1 MFAPGRD
8 AFSGDSDRLVY
19 CSASGQH
26 IELMESQVAW
36 EIVFVL
42 VLTICAVVLFV
53 TEKFSTDIVA
63 ILVMIA
69 LLVSGILTPAEGLAG
84 FANTATVTVGAM
96 FVLSAGVFRSGAVNF
111 VSRGL
116 GKAARRSSALMLFVL
131 MVGVGVLSSFLNNT
145 AAVAI
150 LIPVVIVVA
159 RRADTSPSKLLMPLS
174 FASMFGGMGTV
185 LGTSTNI
192 LASSIA
198 EEAGLDAFGMFEF
211 TKLGVVFFA
220 VGVAYMMTVG
230 RKLVP
235 DHRGK
240 GDLTKSFGLGD
251 YLTDLVLLAE
261 SKSVGQSLASA
272 PLVNELG
279 VDVLQI
285 LRGNDN
291 LCPTPE
297 TVLREHDVLRIK
309 GDLRTINELKD
320 RVGVAF
326 GTSMKWRDED
336 LESTDTR
343 IVEAVV
349 GPSSPL
355 AGKSLARS
363 RLRENY
369 GAAVLAIRQHGAIAH
384 VEFQNMK
391 LMPGDTLLID
401 VPNDQ
406 IEHLTQQRVFLL
418 VSRAGIPRFNWPKAT
433 KTLVIVA
440 SVVVIAATGLLSIVT
455 AAAAGALAMVL
466 SGCISTEE
474 AYGAIEWNVLF
485 LLAGMLSLGA
495 AMEKTG
501 ASTMLAEGMIDGVGR
516 FGPIVLLAAFFG
528 ATMLLTEV
536 MSNNATVALLLPIAI
551 TTAHSIDANPRAF
564 MFAVVFAA
572 SSSFMTPVGYQTNAM
587 IYGPGQYRFVDF
599 VRVGAPLNLIFWV
612 LGTLLIPW
620 FWPL

>member
-1 MFAPGRD
+1 MT
-8 AFSGDSDRLVY
+8 
-19 CSASGQH
+19 
-26 IELMESQVAW
+26 W
-36 EIVFVL
+36 EIALVL

-63 ILVMIA
+63 ILVMMV
-69 LLVSGILTPAEGLAG
+69 LLVSRVLTPTEGLAG

-96 FVLSAGVFRSGAVNF
+96 FVLSAGMFRSGAVNF
-111 VSRGL
+111 VGRGL
-116 GKAARRSSALMLFVL
+116 GRLARHSSGLMLFVL
-131 MVGVGVLSSFLNNT
+131 MVGVGLLSSFLNNT

-159 RRADTSPSKLLMPLS
+159 RRADTSPSRLLMPLS
-174 FASMFGGMGTV
+174 FASMFGGMCTV

-198 EEAGLDAFGMFEF
+198 EQAGLGAFAMFEF
-211 TKLGVVFFA
+211 TKLGVIFFA

-230 RKLVP
+230 RRLVP
-235 DHRGK
+235 DHRGR
-240 GDLTKSFGLGD
+240 GDLMTSFGLGD
-251 YLTDLVLLAE
+251 YLTDLVLQAG
-261 SKSVGQSLASA
+261 STSVGHSLASA
-272 PLVNELG
+272 PLVKELG
-279 VDVLQI
+279 IEVLQI
-285 LRGNDN
+285 RRGKDTLR
-291 LCPTPE
+291 PTPE
-297 TVLREHDVLRIK
+297 TVLHEHDVLRIQ

-320 RVGVAF
+320 RAGVIF
-326 GTSMKWRDED
+326 GMSVKWRDED
-336 LESTDTR
+336 LQSTDTR
-343 IVEAVV
+343 LVEAVV

-355 AGKSLARS
+355 AGKSLVES

-369 GAAVLAIRQHGAIAH
+369 GASVLAIRQHGTLRH
-384 VEFQNMK
+384 GEFENIT
-391 LMPGDTLLID
+391 LMPGDALLID

-406 IEHLTQQRVFLL
+406 IEHLTQQRVFLV
-418 VSRAGIPRFNWPKAT
+418 VSRAGIPRFDLPKAT
-433 KTLVIVA
+433 KALAIVV
-440 SVVVIAATGLLSIVT
+440 SVVVVAATGLLSIVT
-455 AAAAGALAMVL
+455 AAAAGALMMVL

-474 AYGAIEWNVLF
+474 AYGAVEWNVLF

-501 ASTMLAEGMIDGVGR
+501 ASTMLAGGMIDGVGG
-516 FGPIVLLAAFFG
+516 FGPIALLAAFFG
-528 ATMLLTEV
+528 ITMLLTEV

-551 TTAHSIDANPRAF
+551 TTAHSIDANPHAF

-572 SSSFMTPVGYQTNAM
+572 SSSFMTPVGYQTNTM

-599 VRVGAPLNLIFWV
+599 VRVGAPLNLIFWI

>member
-1 MFAPGRD
+1 MT
-8 AFSGDSDRLVY
+8 
-19 CSASGQH
+19 
-26 IELMESQVAW
+26 W

-42 VLTICAVVLFV
+42 VLTITAVVLFV
-53 TEKFSTDIVA
+53 TEKFSTDVVA

-69 LLVSGILTPAEGLAG
+69 LLVTGILTPAEGLAG

-111 VSRGL
+111 VARALGRLARHSSGL
-116 GKAARRSSALMLFVL
+116 TLFVL

-174 FASMFGGMGTV
+174 YASMFGGMCTV

-192 LASSIA
+192 LASAIA
-198 EEAGLDAFGMFEF
+198 EEAGLGAFGMFEF
-211 TKLGVVFFA
+211 TKLGVIFFA

-240 GDLTKSFGLGD
+240 GDLTKSFGMGD
-251 YLTDLVLLAE
+251 YLTDLVLQAG

-272 PLVNELG
+272 PLVKELG
-279 VDVLQI
+279 IEVLQI
-285 LRGNDN
+285 LRGGNT
-291 LCPTPE
+291 LRLTPA
-297 TVLREHDVLRIK
+297 TILREHDVLRIK

-320 RVGVAF
+320 RVGVTF
-326 GTSMKWRDED
+326 GMSMKWRDED
-336 LESTDTR
+336 LESSDTR
-343 IVEAVV
+343 LVEAVV

-355 AGKSLARS
+355 AGKSLAES
-363 RLRENY
+363 HLRENY
-369 GAAVLAIRQHGAIAH
+369 GAAVLAIRHHGALTH
-384 VEFQNMK
+384 GEVQNIK

-401 VPNDQ
+401 VPNHR

-418 VSRAGIPRFNWPKAT
+418 VSRAGIPRFNWRKAT
-433 KTLVIVA
+433 KALVIVA
-440 SVVVIAATGLLSIVT
+440 SVLVIAATGLLSIVA
-455 AAAAGALAMVL
+455 AAAAGALMMVL

-485 LLAGMLSLGA
+485 LLAGMLALGA

-501 ASTMLAEGMIDGVGR
+501 TSTMLAEGMIGGLGG

-528 ATMLLTEV
+528 VTMLLTEV

-551 TTAHSIDANPRAF
+551 TTAHSIDANPTAF

-572 SSSFMTPVGYQTNAM
+572 SSSFMTPVGYQTNTM
-587 IYGPGQYRFVDF
+587 IYGPGQYRFIDF
-599 VRVGAPLNLIFWV
+599 LRVGAPLNLIFWV

>member
-1 MFAPGRD
+1 MTGEM
-8 AFSGDSDRLVY
+8 L
-19 CSASGQH
+19 
-26 IELMESQVAW
+26 
-36 EIVFVL
+36 FVL

-63 ILVMIA
+63 MLVMIA
-69 LLVSGILTPAEGLAG
+69 LLVTGILTPAEGLAG
-84 FANTATVTVGAM
+84 FANTATITVGAM
-96 FVLSAGVFRSGAVNF
+96 FVLSAGIFRSGAVNF
-111 VSRGL
+111 VGKGL
-116 GKAARRSSALMLFVL
+116 GRLARHSSGLMLFVL

-174 FASMFGGMGTV
+174 FASMFGGMCTV

-198 EEAGLDAFGMFEF
+198 EQAGLEAFGMFEF
-211 TKLGVVFFA
+211 TKLGVIFFA
-220 VGVAYMMTVG
+220 VGVAYMMTWG
-230 RKLVP
+230 RRRVP

-251 YLTDLVLLAE
+251 YLTDVVLLAD

-272 PLVNELG
+272 PLVKELA
-279 VDVLQI
+279 VEVLQI
-285 LRGNDN
+285 VRGGVTLR
-291 LCPTPE
+291 PTPR
-297 TVLREHDVLRIK
+297 TILREHDVLRIK
-309 GDLRTINELKD
+309 GDLRTIDELKD
-320 RVGVAF
+320 RVGVTLA
-326 GTSMKWRDED
+326 TSTTWSDED
-336 LESTDTR
+336 LQSTDTR
-343 IVEAVV
+343 LVEAVV

-355 AGKSLARS
+355 AGKSLAQS
-363 RLRENY
+363 NLRENY
-369 GAAVLAIRQHGAIAH
+369 GATVLAIRQHGALKRGK
-384 VEFQNMK
+384 VRDMK

-406 IEHLTQQRVFLL
+406 IEHLTQQSVFLL
-418 VSRAGIPRFNWPKAT
+418 VSRAGIPRFNWLKAT
-433 KTLVIVA
+433 KALVIVV
-440 SVVVIAATGLLSIVT
+440 SVVVIAATGLLPIVA

-485 LLAGMLSLGA
+485 LLAGMLALGA
-495 AMEKTG
+495 AMGKTG
-501 ASTMLAEGMIDGVGR
+501 ASTMLAGGMIDAVGD
-516 FGPIVLLAAFFG
+516 FGAIALLAAFFG
-528 ATMLLTEV
+528 ITMLLTEV

-551 TTAHSIDANPRAF
+551 TTAQSIDANPRAF

-572 SSSFMTPVGYQTNAM
+572 SSSFMTPVGYQTNTM
-587 IYGPGQYRFVDF
+587 IYGPGQYRFMDF
-599 VRVGAPLNLIFWV
+599 VRVGAPLNLIFWI

>member
-1 MFAPGRD
+1 
-8 AFSGDSDRLVY
+8 VT
-19 CSASGQH
+19 
-26 IELMESQVAW
+26 W
-36 EIVFVL
+36 EIGFVL
-42 VLTICAVVLFV
+42 LLTICAVVLFV

-63 ILVMIA
+63 ILVMIV
-69 LLVSGILTPAEGLAG
+69 LLVSRVLTPEEGLAG
-84 FANTATVTVGAM
+84 FANTATITVGAM
-96 FVLSAGVFRSGAVNF
+96 FVLSAGMFRSGAVSF
-111 VSRGL
+111 VGRGL
-116 GKAARRSSALMLFVL
+116 GKLARHSSGLMLFVL

-174 FASMFGGMGTV
+174 FASMFGGMCTV

-192 LASSIA
+192 LASAIS
-198 EEAGLDAFGMFEF
+198 EQAGLEAFGMFEF
-211 TKLGVVFFA
+211 TKLGVIFFA

-235 DHRGK
+235 DHRGR
-240 GDLTKSFGLGD
+240 GDLTTSFGLGD
-251 YLTDLVLLAE
+251 YLTDVVLQAG
-261 SKSVGQSLASA
+261 SKSVGQPLASA
-272 PLVNELG
+272 PLVKELG
-279 VDVLQI
+279 IEVLQI
-285 LRGNDN
+285 QRGQDTLR
-291 LCPTPE
+291 PTSE
-297 TVLREHDVLRIK
+297 TILREHDVLRIQ
-309 GDLRTINELKD
+309 GNLRTINDLKH
-320 RVGVAF
+320 RAGVAF
-326 GTSMKWRDED
+326 GMKVKWRDED
-336 LESTDTR
+336 LQSTDTR
-343 IVEAVV
+343 LVEAVI

-355 AGKSLARS
+355 AGKSLVES

-369 GAAVLAIRQHGAIAH
+369 GASVLAIRHHGTLRH
-384 VEFQNMK
+384 GEFQNIK
-391 LMPGDTLLID
+391 LMPGDALLID

-406 IEHLTQQRVFLL
+406 IEHLTQQRVFLV
-418 VSRAGIPRFNWPKAT
+418 VSRAGIPRFNWPKAAKALT
-433 KTLVIVA
+433 IVV
-440 SVVVIAATGLLSIVT
+440 SVVVVAASGLLPIVA
-455 AAAAGALAMVL
+455 AAAAGALMMVL
-466 SGCISTEE
+466 IGCISTEE

-501 ASTMLAEGMIDGVGR
+501 ASAMLAEGMVNWVGG
-516 FGPIVLLAAFFG
+516 FGPIALLAAFFG

-572 SSSFMTPVGYQTNAM
+572 SSSFMTPVGYQTNTM

>member
-1 MFAPGRD
+1 MT
-8 AFSGDSDRLVY
+8 
-19 CSASGQH
+19 
-26 IELMESQVAW
+26 W
-36 EIVFVL
+36 EIAFVL
-42 VLTICAVVLFV
+42 ALTVCAVVLFV

-63 ILVMIA
+63 IIVMVV
-69 LLVSGILTPAEGLAG
+69 LLVSRVLTPAEGLAG

-96 FVLSAGVFRSGAVNF
+96 FVLSAGMFRSGAVNF
-111 VSRGL
+111 VGREL
-116 GKAARRSSALMLFVL
+116 GKLARHSSGLMLFVL
-131 MVGVGVLSSFLNNT
+131 MVVVGVLSSFLNNT

-174 FASMFGGMGTV
+174 FASMFGGMCTV

-198 EEAGLDAFGMFEF
+198 EEAGLEAFGMFEF
-211 TKLGVVFFA
+211 TKLGVIFFA
-220 VGVAYMMTVG
+220 VGVAYMMTAG

-235 DHRGK
+235 DHRGQ
-240 GDLTKSFGLGD
+240 GDLTTSYGLGD

-261 SKSVGQSLASA
+261 SKSVGHSLESA
-272 PLVNELG
+272 PLVKELN
-279 VDVLQI
+279 VEVIQI
-285 LRGNDN
+285 LRGGDT
-291 LCPTPE
+291 LRPTPE
-297 TVLREHDVLRIK
+297 TVLRDGDVLRIQ
-309 GDLRTINELKD
+309 GNLRTINELKD
-320 RVGVAF
+320 RAGVAF
-326 GTSMKWRDED
+326 GMSVKWRDED
-336 LESTDTR
+336 LQSTDTR
-343 IVEAVV
+343 LVEAVV

-355 AGKSLARS
+355 AGKSLAGS

-369 GAAVLAIRQHGAIAH
+369 GASVLAIRQHGTLRH
-384 VEFQNMK
+384 GEFENIT
-391 LMPGDTLLID
+391 LMPGDALLVD

-406 IEHLTQQRVFLL
+406 IEHLTQQRVFLV
-418 VSRAGIPRFNWPKAT
+418 VSRAGIPRFDWPKAS
-433 KTLVIVA
+433 KALAIVV
-440 SVVVIAATGLLSIVT
+440 SVVVIAATGLLPIV
-455 AAAAGALAMVL
+455 AAAATGALMMVL

-501 ASTMLAEGMIDGVGR
+501 ASTMLASGMIEGVGGL
-516 FGPIVLLAAFFG
+516 GPLALLAAFFG

-551 TTAHSIDANPRAF
+551 TTAQAIDVNPRAF

-572 SSSFMTPVGYQTNAM
+572 SSSFMTPVGYQTNTM
-587 IYGPGQYRFVDF
+587 IYGPGQYRFKDF

>member
-1 MFAPGRD
+1 MT
-8 AFSGDSDRLVY
+8 
-19 CSASGQH
+19 
-26 IELMESQVAW
+26 W

-53 TEKFSTDIVA
+53 TEKFSTDVVA

-111 VSRGL
+111 VSRAL
-116 GKAARRSSALMLFVL
+116 GRLARRSSGLTLFVL

-174 FASMFGGMGTV
+174 YASMFGGMCTV

-192 LASSIA
+192 LASAIA
-198 EEAGLDAFGMFEF
+198 EEAGLGAFGMFEF
-211 TKLGVVFFA
+211 TKLGVIFFA

-235 DHRGK
+235 DHRSK
-240 GDLTKSFGLGD
+240 GDLTKSFGMGD
-251 YLTDLVLLAE
+251 YLTDLVLQAE

-272 PLVNELG
+272 PLVEELG
-279 VDVLQI
+279 IEVLQI
-285 LRGNDN
+285 LRGEDI
-291 LCPTPE
+291 LRPTPE
-297 TVLREHDVLRIK
+297 TILREHDVLRIK

-320 RVGVAF
+320 RAGVTF
-326 GTSMKWRDED
+326 GMSMKWRDKD

-343 IVEAVV
+343 LVEAVV

-355 AGKSLARS
+355 AGKSLAES
-363 RLRENY
+363 HLRETY
-369 GAAVLAIRQHGAIAH
+369 GAAVLAIRHHGALTH
-384 VEFQNMK
+384 GEVQNIK
-391 LMPGDTLLID
+391 LMPGDTLLMD

-433 KTLVIVA
+433 KALVIVV
-440 SVVVIAATGLLSIVT
+440 SVLVIAATGLLSIV
-455 AAAAGALAMVL
+455 AAAATGALMMVL

-485 LLAGMLSLGA
+485 LLAGMLALGA
-495 AMEKTG
+495 ATEKTG
-501 ASTMLAEGMIDGVGR
+501 ASTMLAGGMIDGLGG

-528 ATMLLTEV
+528 ITMLLTEV

-551 TTAHSIDANPRAF
+551 TTAHAIDADPRAF

-572 SSSFMTPVGYQTNAM
+572 SSSFMTPVGYQTNTM

-599 VRVGAPLNLIFWV
+599 LRVGAPLNLIFWV